1 MNKQAGFLDKQT
13 ALVLLGGV
21 LIFIMAVV
29 ITNGILNYWA
39 VGANASAPRCPTCF
53 LVPHIL

>member
-1 MNKQAGFLDKQT
+1 MNKQAGFLDQQT
-13 ALVLLGGV
+13 VLVLLGGV

-29 ITNGILNYWA
+29 ITNGVLIHWA
-39 VGANASAPRCPTCF
+39 VGVNASAPRCPTCF